1 MNCKNVL
8 CNLIQS
14 LELGYSLSL
23 WKQDFVA
30 YSYSKLV
37 QSQQINSLS
46 SYNTNQNQC

>member
-1 MNCKNVL
+1 M
-8 CNLIQS
+8 S

-37 QSQQINSLS
+37 QPQQINSLS
-46 SYNTNQNQC
+46 SCNTNQKQC